1 MDTLRTYRQAVQAVL
16 NQYLDIRYAYGEI
29 QNEAVFDEKNDRYI
43 VVSVGWERPRRIHSC
58 LLHIDVVDGRIWIQE
73 DNTEDG
79 IAGELEEAGIPKTDI
94 VLGFHEPEVRQ
105 YTEYAVA

>member
-1 MDTLRTYRQAVQAVL
+1 MGTLSAYRQAVRAVL
-16 NQYLDIRYAYGEI
+16 GQYLNINYAYGKIE
-29 QNEAVFDEKNDRYI
+29 NEAVFDEGNDRYL
-43 VVSVGWERPRRIHSC
+43 VVSVGWDAPRHSC
-58 LLHIDVVDGRIWIQE
+58 LLYVDILDGKVWIQE

-79 IAGELEEAGIPKTDI
+79 IAGELEEAGIPNTDI